1 MAGGRVE
8 SSVMGDFSTTDMQ
21 IGRYRGRI
29 RTATVQTAGLLWMD
43 GIADHL
49 AAADAVVLAQG
60 RNRNVL
66 VKMPAAH
73 GGSLDVVV
81 KAFGH
86 PGILQ
91 ARRIRGVG
99 SKARRTWMASVH
111 LTNAGAGTPAP
122 VAFLERWDGSR
133 LVESYVV
140 TEYQRGI
147 GSFAHELDRLY
158 REEPDCGKLMTLLDT
173 VARAIRKMHDS
184 GFLHN
189 DLGNQNILLR
199 RLGDGR
205 WGDVQFIDLN
215 RGRIRQALT
224 ERDRGRDLSRI
235 ALPSDLLRVFKEMY
249 YGGGTV
255 PPPAFQRWESRYRKR
270 FEWHS
275 ATRRWR
281 HPIREARRLPAP
293 GDPPSYP
300 AAKDIWIWDERSAQ
314 PIVTMTSRDRP
325 RHYPLSRHIRTA
337 VSALKALPGA
347 WGGYRHCLETAYGG
361 RVPMGGRIGVAVE
374 VLHGGQDRQLALL
387 ASLGR
392 IPVLVRFYHHRGL
405 EAASQAAAFTE
416 ALVRRGHPVSIALV
430 QDRAA
435 VLHPDSWTRF
445 VDTVLERVGPLAELI
460 EAGHAINRVKWG
472 LWDFDEYRHLMEPV
486 AAWKKRCPQLAF
498 GGPAVI
504 DFEYAYIPA
513 ALDALPPGFRFDALT
528 HHLYVDRRGA
538 PETPQGRFSALEK
551 FALAR
556 ALSARAGHRLI
567 VTEFNWPLAGT
578 GVYSPVGAPYDSPGP
593 RRNDP
598 SVSETQAA
606 AYLLRYVLTAIC
618 SGLVERVFWWQL
630 VARGYGLVDDTD
642 SLQWRE
648 RPAFRALSVLLARLE
663 NSVFTG
669 RTEEPSVAWPGAD
682 GILYRFEDPDGTPW
696 WMAYTLG
703 DHSRIRLPR
712 DGACVRD
719 VFGVQRAGGPAD
731 TADLGML
738 PVYIG

>member
-1 MAGGRVE
+1 M
-8 SSVMGDFSTTDMQ
+8 
-21 IGRYRGRI
+21 
-29 RTATVQTAGLLWMD
+29 
-43 GIADHL
+43 ADHL
-49 AAADAVVLAQG
+49 MAPDAVVLAHG

-66 VKMPAAH
+66 VKMPAVA

-81 KAFGH
+81 KAFGQ

-91 ARRIRGVG
+91 AHRIRKMG
-99 SKARRTWMASVH
+99 SKARRTWMAAVH
-111 LTNAGAGTPAP
+111 LSDAGVGTPDP

-133 LVESYVV
+133 LVESHVV
-140 TEYQRGI
+140 TVYQRGI
-147 GSFAHELDRLY
+147 NSFAHELDRLY
-158 REEPDCGKLMTLLDT
+158 REEPDCGKLMSLLDT
-173 VARAIRKMHDS
+173 VACAIRKMHDS
-184 GFLHN
+184 GFVHN

-199 RLGDGR
+199 RLGNAE
-205 WGDVQFIDLN
+205 WGDVQIIDLN
-215 RGRIRQALT
+215 RGRIKPALT
-224 ERDRGRDLSRI
+224 DRDRGRDLSRI
-235 ALPSDLLRVFKEMY
+235 ALPSDFLRVFKEMVY
-249 YGGGTV
+249 RGNEV
-255 PPPAFQRWESRYRKR
+255 PPAAFQQWEAHYRRR

-275 ATRRWR
+275 ASRRWR

-293 GDPPSYP
+293 GDPPRYP
-300 AAKDIWIWDERSAQ
+300 PAKDIWIWDERSSQ
-314 PIVTMTSRDRP
+314 PIVTMTSRDRT
-325 RHYPLSRHIRTA
+325 RLYPLSRHLQTA
-337 VSALKALPGA
+337 VSSLKALPGT
-347 WGGYRHCLETAYGG
+347 WGAYRHCLENAFGG
-361 RVPMGGRIGVAVE
+361 RVPMRGRIGVAAE
-374 VLHGGQDRQLALL
+374 VQPEGMDRQLALL
-387 ASLGR
+387 ETLGP

-405 EAASQAAAFTE
+405 EAVSPAAAFTE
-416 ALVRRGHPVSIALV
+416 ALVQRGHPVSIALV

-445 VDTVLERVGPLAELI
+445 VDRVLERVGPVAELI

-472 LWDFDEYRHLMEPV
+472 IWDFDEYRRLMEPV
-486 AAWKKRCPQLAF
+486 AAWKQRCPQLVI

-504 DFEYAYIPA
+504 DFEYTYIPA
-513 ALDALPPGFRFDALT
+513 ALDTLPPGFRFDALT

-556 ALSARAGHRLI
+556 ALSARAGNRLI
-567 VTEFNWPLAGT
+567 VTEFNWPLVGT

-593 RRNDP
+593 RHNDP

-618 SGLVERVFWWQL
+618 SGLVERVFWWRL

-648 RPAFRALSVLLARLE
+648 RPAYRALSVLLARLE
-663 NSVFTG
+663 NCVFTG
-669 RTEEPSVAWPGAD
+669 RTEEPSVALPGAD
-682 GILYRFEDPDGTPW
+682 GILYRFEDQDGTPW

-703 DHSRIRLPR
+703 EHSRIRLPR
-712 DGACVRD
+712 DGAYVRD
-719 VFGVQRAGGPAD
+719 AFGVQRVGGPAE